1 MAEIIKKWD
10 ASNYISDPEKYLKES
25 LEAVAETGDVRI
37 LYQALEDTAKTQ
49 KMSVVAQK
57 ANIGRE
63 SLYKVFKENSKPQ
76 FETIN
81 KVINA
86 LGYKLTIEP
95 C

>member
-1 MAEIIKKWD
+1 
-10 ASNYISDPEKYLKES
+10 
-25 LEAVAETGDVRI
+25 
-37 LYQALEDTAKTQ
+37 
-49 KMSVVAQK
+49 MSVIAQK
-57 ANIGRE
+57 AGIGRE

-86 LGYKLTIEP
+86 LGYKLTIEH